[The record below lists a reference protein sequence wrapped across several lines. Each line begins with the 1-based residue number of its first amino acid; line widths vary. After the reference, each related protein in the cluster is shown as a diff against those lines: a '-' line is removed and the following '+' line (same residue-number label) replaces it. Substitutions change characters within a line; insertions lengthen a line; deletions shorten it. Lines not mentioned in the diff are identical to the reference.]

1 MVSLII
7 ISSGD
12 IASVVQADAL
22 LEIGGWSRLPDV
34 EGRKAYSNMH
44 ARMWYV
50 EDGALWEDDLDKRW
64 QEHTG
69 DFVDEVV
76 FPSRHSAASGKPSL
90 TLHPIGVMQLNP
102 QEAPPFGGKS
112 GDCPPPSP
120 RLASWWRELNR
131 VASNIDPFELSLEVT
146 HHGPWLE
153 TPSLFIEI
161 GSTSETWGHRGAAKI
176 LAGIIH
182 RGLGLDG
189 SEGLGNWRGSG
200 RVLVTLGGGHYAPRA
215 NMIAS
220 HEQIWL
226 GHMLATYALPFEK
239 PEIEGETP
247 GGRWKDSINAAITST
262 KAAFPGGEIIA
273 SLEKKAFKGW
283 QRQAIKDYMAELGIP
298 VLRTAQILDGIAD
311 GLSR

>member
-22 LEIGGWSRLPDV
+22 LDLGGWV
-34 EGRKAYSNMH
+34 ELDAVEEKRAYSKLH
-44 ARMWYV
+44 ARMWYL

-64 QEHTG
+64 ENATG
-69 DFVDEVV
+69 EGVDEVI

-90 TLHPIGVMQLNP
+90 TLHPIGVMQLNSD
-102 QEAPPFGGKS
+102 EVPPYGGKA

-120 RLASWWRELNR
+120 RLGAWWRELNR
-131 VASNIDPFELSLEVT
+131 VASGMDPFELSLEVT

-153 TPSLFIEI
+153 TPCLFIEI
-161 GSTSETWGHRGAAKI
+161 GSTSETWGHLGAAEV

-189 SEGLGNWRGSG
+189 SQGLGKWEGSG
-200 RVLVTLGGGHYAPRA
+200 RVLLTIGGGHYAPRA
-215 NMIAS
+215 NLICS
-220 HEQIWL
+220 HEGIWL

-239 PEIEGETP
+239 PEVEGMTP
-247 GGRWKDSINAAITST
+247 QGRWKDSIAAAV
-262 KAAFPGGEIIA
+262 AAMRKSFPGGEIIA

-283 QRQAIKDYMAELGIP
+283 QRQAIRDYMEELSIP
-298 VLRTAQILDGIAD
+298 LLRTAQILDGIAD
-311 GLSR
+311 EPSR